1 MNLMKYQAEC
11 QNTKSNKFFG
21 ERVSKLFFANAVMT
35 AIEALNRLDAIKKS
49 LFYGKDSKNYP
60 VNGEAHANVDSV
72 ETCVALQIHRLHD
85 FPQPGLDILHAI
97 IGKATESA
105 ELLELLLKSVINN
118 EPFDRVNFIEEI
130 GDGFWYDGI
139 GLEAVSS
146 NFHDAAGRNN
156 RKLKRRFPDKFKTDD
171 AITRDLDAERAELE
185 DKAIDR
191 LESTFQ
197 TVDDIADGK
206 AIGVTAACGRD
217 NESAAGM
224 LQRLGTDADLWA
236 REFAKLNTVDI
247 AQAITDE
254 GKVDILR
261 AWFANAIE
269 AGRSQGIDQMKDA
282 GIAALTESQSERI
295 AEENAG

>member
-72 ETCVALQIHRLHD
+72 ETCTALQIHRLHD

-185 DKAIDR
+185 
-191 LESTFQ
+191 
-197 TVDDIADGK
+197 GK
-206 AIGVTAACGRD
+206 PKIEPET
-217 NESAAGM
+217 AAGM